1 MASQKLEV
9 ETLRRLNRLCELEAR
24 PPTILALLPNLK
36 ETFVK
41 VQWIAIRG
49 INPPRGPLPL
59 KEDFY
64 FASFQNRLEASF
76 FVRVW
81 QKLIDANF
89 HYVDAYVSAYE
100 QYSETFGPKRL
111 MTFDRAWCLARGVS
125 AERVRIMLVKCDACQ
140 SNYIH
145 NRADLINHKNCPVCR
160 LYSLRETK
168 RAAAKSDSI
177 SGASSAATFT
187 SATEAA

>member
-1 MASQKLEV
+1 MAQKLEV

-41 VQWIAIRG
+41 TQWIAIRG

-64 FASFQNRLEASF
+64 FSSFQNRLEASY

-81 QKLIDANF
+81 QKLINANF

-100 QYSETFGPKRL
+100 QYSEMFGVKRL
-111 MTFDRAWCLARGVS
+111 MTFDRAWCLARAVS
-125 AERVRIMLVKCDACQ
+125 AERVRVMVVKCDCCD
-140 SNYIH
+140 SHYIH

-160 LYSLRETK
+160 LYGLRDSK
-168 RAAAKSDSI
+168 RSAAKGDSAPSTATASGSVAAA
-177 SGASSAATFT
+177 
-187 SATEAA
+187 